1 MTVTCFGILV
11 ADVFLPPLA
20 HFPRPGELMVTE
32 DFLFQPGGCAA
43 NTARDLA
50 RLGVGAAVRGTV
62 GADVFGDLVK
72 SQLGDEGID
81 VTGVART
88 DEIGTS
94 KTVILDVPGEDRRYI
109 HTIGANAAVR
119 AADLDGVAFSDGDVL
134 YVGGYLVLPGL
145 DPEGLAA
152 RLASAQ
158 QAGARTVLD
167 VCVPADGEVRFEDV
181 APLLPYVDLFVPN
194 EDEARVLSGAEEPSL
209 QAEVFLSAGR
219 GCGSGHQRCRRCPD
233 GAGNLRAELPAPA
246 RPSRGRLRSRG
257 RLCRRASSVGSS
269 KAGRS
274 SAASPSQ
281 PPSVPRRARPSAARR
296 VFSPASRLRILSSAT
311 HWHPPSHRQA
321 Q

>member
-1 MTVTCFGILV
+1 VTVTCFGILV

-72 SQLGDEGID
+72 SQLGSEGID
-81 VTGVART
+81 VAGIART
-88 DEIGTS
+88 DQIGTS

-109 HTIGANAAVR
+109 HTIGANAAVQ
-119 AADLDGVAFSDGDVL
+119 ANDLDGVAFSSGDVL
-134 YVGGYLVLPGL
+134 YVGGYLILPGL
-145 DPEGLAA
+145 DPEALAA
-152 RLASAQ
+152 RLASAR

-194 EDEARVLSGAEEPSL
+194 EDEARALSGAEEPTL
-209 QAEVFLSAGR
+209 QAEVFLSGGAAAVVVTRGAAGALMATANSR
-219 GCGSGHQRCRRCPD
+219 VELHAPRVNAVDGSGAGDAFAAGFICGFVEGWSLERSFAFATAV
-233 GAGNLRAELPAPA
+233 GASACTALGCTAGVFSRQEAEDFVIDHSLAPA
-246 RPSRGRLRSRG
+246 
-257 RLCRRASSVGSS
+257 
-269 KAGRS
+269 
-274 SAASPSQ
+274 
-281 PPSVPRRARPSAARR
+281 
-296 VFSPASRLRILSSAT
+296 
-311 HWHPPSHRQA
+311 
-321 Q
+321 

>member
-43 NTARDLA
+43 NTARDLS
-50 RLGVGAAVRGTV
+50 RLGVASAVRGTV

-72 SQLGDEGID
+72 SQLGHEGID

-152 RLASAQ
+152 RLAAAQ

-194 EDEARVLSGAEEPSL
+194 EDEARVLSGAEEASL
-209 QAEVFLSAGR
+209 QAEVFLSAGAGAVVVTR
-219 GCGSGHQRCRRCPD
+219 GAA
-233 GAGNLRAELPAPA
+233 GALMAAGKVRAELRAPGVEVVDGSGAGDAFAAGFICGFVEGWPLERSFAFATAVGASACTALGCTAGVFSRQQAEDFVIGHSLAPA
-246 RPSRGRLRSRG
+246 
-257 RLCRRASSVGSS
+257 
-269 KAGRS
+269 
-274 SAASPSQ
+274 
-281 PPSVPRRARPSAARR
+281 
-296 VFSPASRLRILSSAT
+296 
-311 HWHPPSHRQA
+311 
-321 Q
+321 